1 MSFLSWLE
9 LLTSAHFLTQFD
21 LSGLSESFFFLFTIY
36 SPHYSASARL
46 CVIVWGVLYMY
57 QIVENTPL
65 GPPAQCQE
73 KCRQDTF
80 ICSPPNSCWVCVC
93 ECMCVFVVC
102 LWAVKEADMSPWAL
116 QHREETTFFFSSCI
130 TDTVTSP
137 NLVLDIQLSQYL
149 SKSLNFVSSVPQ
161 IKPF

>member
-1 MSFLSWLE
+1 
-9 LLTSAHFLTQFD
+9 
-21 LSGLSESFFFLFTIY
+21 
-36 SPHYSASARL
+36 
-46 CVIVWGVLYMY
+46 
-57 QIVENTPL
+57 
-65 GPPAQCQE
+65 
-73 KCRQDTF
+73 
-80 ICSPPNSCWVCVC
+80 
-93 ECMCVFVVC
+93 
-102 LWAVKEADMSPWAL
+102 MSPWAL